1 MKSLSPTGSDLS
13 SRQSVL
19 ESRESISETNVW
31 IASPEETENSP
42 EYCQNP
48 WNPDCESP
56 DIELYI
62 VYKSRKIPLCRS
74 CWRIIAETELEW

>member
-1 MKSLSPTGSDLS
+1 M
-13 SRQSVL
+13 L
-19 ESRESISETNVW
+19 ESRESISERNMWT
-31 IASPEETENSP
+31 ASPEETENAI

-62 VYKSRKIPLCRS
+62 IYKNRKIPLCRS

>member
-1 MKSLSPTGSDLS
+1 MKSLSAIGFDLS

-19 ESRESISETNVW
+19 ESRESISGTDVW
-31 IASPEETENSP
+31 IASPEETESSP
-42 EYCQNP
+42 ECCQNP
-48 WNPDCESP
+48 WHPDCESS